1 MTAIKLKFV
10 VFNRTIAMLKASTFS
25 SVDLGNW
32 MSDIDQNGRQERMM
46 LLAMLDRA
54 IRDLIERYCDW
65 EDTVDAAEWLLGM
78 EEDSTG
84 FTLIQVC
91 DYLDLDHERLMKIV
105 EPIAAKVMQN

>member
-54 IRDLIERYCDW
+54 IR
-65 EDTVDAAEWLLGM
+65 
-78 EEDSTG
+78 
-84 FTLIQVC
+84 
-91 DYLDLDHERLMKIV
+91 
-105 EPIAAKVMQN
+105 